1 MNKSW
6 IATAALFAAA
16 AVPACVQATDADHFD
31 LVPRSEYI
39 ELIREAP
46 LAYGNKHYAEA
57 FAKYQRLACAG
68 DKAGQAA
75 LGGMYLKG
83 QGVARDDLAGYTW
96 LKVASEYDAP
106 SFRVIVKAIEEHLT
120 PAQLNY
126 AGGKA
131 ENLRALY
138 GLRATNMS
146 CTEGSTSSYAS
157 NLKDTVVCMPSVQ
170 AGQFALHQCVE
181 TK

>member
-1 MNKSW
+1 MNKQW
-6 IATAALFAAA
+6 IVSAVLFAVAA
-16 AVPACVQATDADHFD
+16 TPVGLRATDANNFD

-39 ELIREAP
+39 ELVREAP
-46 LAYGNKHYAEA
+46 LAYGNKHYDEA

-83 QGVARDDLAGYTW
+83 QGVARDDLTGYTW

-106 SFRVIVKAIEEHLT
+106 SYRVIVKAIEDHLT
-120 PAQLNY
+120 PAQLNF
-126 AGGKA
+126 AGAKA
-131 ENLRALY
+131 ENLRAVY

-157 NLKDTVVCMPSVQ
+157 NLKDTVICMPSAQ
-170 AGQFALHQCVE
+170 AGQFALHQCVA